1 MVARKKAFK
10 SGAFTGIKLH
20 KKKKKRNIRNGAWFR
35 IQPLCDIPVAMWH
48 PKKLSKNKALVASK
62 TVHALHNEIQQAVN
76 AKEEKHAQTGKQAGG
91 QV

>member
-1 MVARKKAFK
+1 MVTRKKAFK
-10 SGAFTGIKLH
+10 SGAFTGLKLH
-20 KKKKKRNIRNGAWFR
+20 KKEKRNIRNRAWSR

-76 AKEEKHAQTGKQAGG
+76 TKEEKHAQTGKWAGG